1 MAVCARSRKVWQ
13 SRAAPD
19 RARLSYAEYYSQ
31 RRTARQKL
39 LDRDVYSSVPGRRG
53 GEVDARALSR
63 ILRLALLAPDIVEAA
78 LGGWADQGV
87 MLERSERLR
96 PLGSEEQRAALGR
109 GQPRDS
115 ESGWSAALCLLAQR
129 R

>member
-1 MAVCARSRKVWQ
+1 MAVFARSHKVWQ
-13 SRAAPD
+13 SQAAPD
-19 RARLSYAEYYSQ
+19 RARLSYAGTTYSQ
-31 RRTARQKL
+31 RRTART
-39 LDRDVYSSVPGRRG
+39 
-53 GEVDARALSR
+53 
-63 ILRLALLAPDIVEAA
+63 
-78 LGGWADQGV
+78 GV
-87 MLERSERLR
+87 LLERLERLR